1 VLAKRIIPCLDVK
14 EGRVVKGVSFIN
26 LRDAGDPVEN
36 AKFYDE
42 QGADELIFLDITASH
57 EKRKIILDIVEK
69 TAEDVFMP
77 LTVGGG
83 IKTIDDIRD
92 LLNSGCDKVS
102 INTTAVKDPHFISRA
117 AEKFGSQCIVV
128 AIDAKRVADSMANAT
143 GENWFSDAS
152 LKDVVLDITGK
163 ISPRPSLSKTG
174 TSENPTLVKGGWG
187 ELEESDNA
195 LLWAIS
201 THGGRQM
208 KLINAVKWAEKMED
222 LGAGE
227 IMLTSMDKDGTK
239 DGYDIELTRT
249 ISEAVTIPVIASGGV
264 GNLKHIYDG
273 LTAGKADAALAASI
287 FHFREYSVKEAKE
300 YLRQRNVPVRL

>member
-1 VLAKRIIPCLDVK
+1 MLAKRIIPCLDVK
-14 EGRVVKGVSFIN
+14 DGRVVKGVSFIN

-36 AKFYDE
+36 ARFYDE

-57 EKRKIILDIVEK
+57 EKRKIILDVVER

-83 IKTIDDIRD
+83 IKTIDDIRA

-102 INTTAVKDPHFISRA
+102 INTTAVKDPFFISRA

-128 AIDAKRVADSMANAT
+128 AVDAKRVADNMAAAT
-143 GENWFSDAS
+143 GEDWFSNAA
-152 LKDVVLDITGK
+152 LKDVVLDLPAEGLT
-163 ISPRPSLSKTG
+163 
-174 TSENPTLVKGGWG
+174 
-187 ELEESDNA
+187 
-195 LLWAIS
+195 WAIS

-208 KLINAVKWAEKMED
+208 KLINAVRWAKKMEE

-239 DGYDIELTRT
+239 DGYDIELTRI
-249 ISEAVTIPVIASGGV
+249 ISETVSIPVIASGGA
-264 GNLKHIYDG
+264 GTLEHLYDG
-273 LTAGKADAALAASI
+273 LVAGKADAALAASI
-287 FHFREYSVKEAKE
+287 FHFREYTVKQAKE
-300 YLRQRNVPVRL
+300 YLKERGVPVRL